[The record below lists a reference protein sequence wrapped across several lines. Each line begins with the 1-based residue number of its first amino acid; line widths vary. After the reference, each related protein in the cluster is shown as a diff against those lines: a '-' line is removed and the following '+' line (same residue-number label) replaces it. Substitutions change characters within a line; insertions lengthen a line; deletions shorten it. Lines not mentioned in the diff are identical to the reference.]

1 MSIHSEPVVSRRD
14 ALRVS
19 LASAALLVVAGCQ
32 AGGRSIAQLES
43 ASKELRKTIEGM
55 SENDVERVRLAS
67 IARRLEA
74 RSRELLVD
82 YREFQD
88 DFDTLSI
95 NRDVSSSELSR
106 MTDEYQA
113 RRIAGRNDLLR
124 LQDDLRAELTAD
136 EWDEVVDVLNR
147 KAQSIARTP
156 LEKG

>member
-1 MSIHSEPVVSRRD
+1 MSIHPEPVVSRRD

-32 AGGRSIAQLES
+32 AGGSSTAQLES
-43 ASKELRKTIEGM
+43 AVKELRKTIEGM

-67 IARRLEA
+67 ITRRLEA

-82 YREFQD
+82 YREFQA

-136 EWDEVVDVLNR
+136 EWDEVVDILNR

>member
-1 MSIHSEPVVSRRD
+1 MSIHPEPVVSRRD

-32 AGGRSIAQLES
+32 AGGRSKQLES
-43 ASKELRKTIEGM
+43 ASEELRRTIKGM

-82 YREFQD
+82 YREFQA